1 MKRLLFLG
9 LAVASISLAACQSKT
24 YKIEGSGDA
33 LKDGDTLYLTTD
45 MAEGHPSDTVVVK
58 DGGFVIQGET
68 DSTQFCVIY
77 NPKRQEVSMPFFIE
91 QGTIE
96 LLFSEQPMQSKVSG
110 TATNEK
116 WQELNDTTVKIGMKI
131 NSIAT
136 AVYTAQLTPDEQSK
150 RMAEI
155 EELNTEFKNCVTD
168 YAEKNINNELGC
180 FMLTYYPDEIIDADV
195 KLKLIEKMPEKMKS
209 RTSIKKMAEDLEQRN
224 KYAEGK
230 TMPDFTMQD
239 INGQKVSIM
248 KEIKGNE
255 LTIIDFWASWCGPC
269 RAEMPSVV
277 KLYDA
282 YHSKGLGIV
291 GISLDEQEDSWK
303 SAVKSLGMKWTQLSD
318 LKGWQ
323 NEAARMFS
331 VESIPHTIVVG
342 KDGTILQRGLR
353 GEQLKEFVASKLK

>member
-1 MKRLLFLG
+1 MRLLLVLG
-9 LAVASISLAACQSKT
+9 LAVASASLAACQSKA
-24 YKIEGSGDA
+24 YKIQGSGDA

-45 MAEGHPSDTVVVK
+45 MAEGLPSDTIVVK
-58 DGGFVIQGET
+58 EGGFVVQGET

-77 NPKRQEVSMPFFIE
+77 NPKRHEVSLPFFIE
-91 QGTIE
+91 SGTIE

-116 WQELNDTTVKIGMKI
+116 WQELSDTTLRIGMKI

-136 AVYTAQLTPDEQSK
+136 AMYNAQLTAEEKSG

-155 EELNTEFKNCVTD
+155 TKLNEEFKKCVAD
-168 YAEKNINNELGC
+168 YAEKNITNELGY
-180 FMLTYYPDEIIDADV
+180 FMLTYYPNEIIDADM
-195 KLKLIEKMPEKMKS
+195 KQKLIEKMPEKMKS
-209 RTSIKKMAEDLEQRN
+209 RTAITELSKELEAQS
-224 KYAEGK
+224 KYAVGK
-230 TMPDFTMQD
+230 AFPDFTMPA
-239 INGQKVSIM
+239 INGQEVSVM
-248 KEIKGNE
+248 QEIKSNE

-277 KLYDA
+277 KLYES

-291 GISLDEQEDSWK
+291 GISLDEDKDSWQ

-323 NEAARMFS
+323 NAAARMFS

-353 GEQLKEFVASKLK
+353 GEQLEEFVTSKLK